1 MLPRDGRK
9 QVSGRGVWGNPRAH
23 AKVPGMPVSIAASSL
38 ANSPDGSVIRVAIAH
53 GQTLLRAGLRALLER
68 EAGITVVA
76 EAADG
81 DDAVAVARRA
91 RPDVMLLDVRLPGLG
106 CVETTQR
113 ILAESVAV
121 MVLTATESDARV
133 FASLKAGAT
142 GLLRED
148 REPAALVRALRL
160 LAGGTSRTRRSR
172 RSQPLGEVHMLTPKV
187 TEITR
192 GSAHAKKADQV
203 KPIAGLRH

>member
-1 MLPRDGRK
+1 
-9 QVSGRGVWGNPRAH
+9 
-23 AKVPGMPVSIAASSL
+23 MPMSVAASSL
-38 ANSPDGSVIRVAIAH
+38 ADSPDGSLISVAIAH

-81 DDAVAVARRA
+81 DGAVALARRV

-133 FASLKAGAT
+133 FASLRAGAT
-142 GLLRED
+142 GLLFED
-148 REPAALVRALRL
+148 RDPAALVQALRL
-160 LAGGTSRTRRSR
+160 LAGGGTRRACPYR
-172 RSQPLGEVHMLTPKV
+172 RSQPVGKVHMLTPKV
-187 TEITR
+187 IEITR
-192 GSAHAKKADQV
+192 GSAHGKKAGQL
-203 KPIAGLRH
+203 KPVAGRRH

>member
-1 MLPRDGRK
+1 
-9 QVSGRGVWGNPRAH
+9 
-23 AKVPGMPVSIAASSL
+23 MPVSIAASSL

-53 GQTLLRAGLRALLER
+53 GHTLLRAGLRALLER

-81 DDAVAVARRA
+81 DHAVAVARRA

-121 MVLTATESDARV
+121 IVLTATECDARV

-160 LAGGTSRTRRSR
+160 LAGGRTSRTRRSR

-203 KPIAGLRH
+203 KPVAGLRH